1 MKTALQTD
9 QAPPAIGPY
18 SQAVRHGNLIFVSGQ
33 LGLGPDGSFA
43 GQDAATQARKALE
56 NIGAILGAA
65 GLGFEAVVKCTIFLA
80 DMGDFQAVNE
90 VYREFFTPPYPARAC
105 VQAAALPKGGL
116 VEIEAIAAG

>member
-1 MKTALQTD
+1 MKTLFQTE

-18 SQAVRHGNLIFVSGQ
+18 SQAVRMGNLVFVSGQ

-65 GLGFEAVVKCTIFLA
+65 GLGFEAVAKCTIFLT

-105 VQAAALPKGGL
+105 VQVAALPKGGL
-116 VEIEAIAAG
+116 VEIEATAVC

>member
-65 GLGFEAVVKCTIFLA
+65 GLGFEAVVKCTIFLT